1 MMTPTTTL
9 ALILGTTTFAAQAQ
23 ERITITHPSPE
34 TSHLGMAA
42 AAFEMYAEAATDGRY
57 DVVVQRLDNE
67 REALESV
74 QLGAQEFA
82 ITTTGPAG
90 NFVPE
95 VRVFDIP
102 FLFRDRDHV
111 HAVLDG
117 EVGQGVLDA
126 FETAGLTGLAWGENG
141 FRHLTTGAA
150 EVAAPAD
157 LDGLKI
163 RTMENPLHIAAW
175 RSVGVL
181 PTPMAFSELPTAL
194 QQGTVDGQE
203 NPIPVILSN
212 NFDQL
217 QANLYLT
224 GHVYSPAV
232 VTGFPGFLDGLSDED
247 RAAFE
252 EAARVAAAA
261 NREKVAA
268 DEAAGVEALR
278 ARGMNVVEV
287 DGAAYQ
293 DAMAGAKAGFEAEF
307 GAGLMAAIA
316 AQ

>member
-1 MMTPTTTL
+1 MFRFAIL
-9 ALILGTTTFAAQAQ
+9 ALFLASSANAQ

-34 TSHLGMAA
+34 SSHFGAA
-42 AAFEMYAEAATDGRY
+42 AKAFEAFVEAETGGRY
-57 DVVVQRLDNE
+57 DVVLQRLDNE
-67 REALESV
+67 REALETV
-74 QLGAQEFA
+74 QLGAQEFG

-102 FLFRDRDHV
+102 FLFRDRAHA

-117 EVGQGVLDA
+117 QVGQDVLA
-126 FETAGLTGLAWGENG
+126 HFSKAGLIGLAWGENG

-150 EVAAPAD
+150 AVSSPAD
-157 LDGLKI
+157 LEGLKI

-181 PTPMAFSELPTAL
+181 PTPISFSELPTAL

-217 QANLYLT
+217 QGNLYLT
-224 GHVYSPAV
+224 GHVYSPAI
-232 VTGFPGFLDGLSDED
+232 VTGFPGFLEGLSDED
-247 RAAFE
+247 RAIFE

-261 NREKVAA
+261 NRERVTA
-268 DEAAGVEALR
+268 DEAAGIDELVG
-278 ARGMNVVEV
+278 RGMNVVQV
-287 DGAAYQ
+287 NSADYQ
-293 DAMAGAKAGFEAEF
+293 AAMASAMAEF
-307 GAGLMAAIA
+307 ETQFGAETLATIA

>member
-1 MMTPTTTL
+1 MMTRLTAL
-9 ALILGTTTFAAQAQ
+9 ALILAGPAFAQD
-23 ERITITHPSPE
+23 RITITHPSPE
-34 TSHLGMAA
+34 TSHLGVAA
-42 AAFEMYAEAATDGRY
+42 AAFEAHVEAVTEGRWN
-57 DVVVQRLDNE
+57 VVVQRLDNE

-82 ITTTGPAG
+82 ITTTGAVG

-102 FLFRDRDHV
+102 FLFRDRNHA

-117 EVGQGVLDA
+117 AVGQGVLDR
-126 FETAGLTGLAWGENG
+126 FEDAGLAGLAWGENG

-150 EVAAPAD
+150 VVAAPAD

-217 QANLYLT
+217 QVNLYLT

-232 VTGFPGFLDGLSDED
+232 VTGFPGFLSDLSDED
-247 RAAFE
+247 RAAFQ
-252 EAARVAAAA
+252 EAAQVAAIA

-268 DEAAGVEALR
+268 DEAAGVETLR
-278 ARGMNVVEV
+278 DRGMNVVEV
-287 DGAAYQ
+287 DATAYQ

-307 GAGLMAAIA
+307 GAETLAAIA
-316 AQ
+316 SE

>member
-1 MMTPTTTL
+1 MFRLTAL
-9 ALILGTTTFAAQAQ
+9 ALILASPAYAQ

-34 TSHLGMAA
+34 TSHLGVVAA
-42 AAFEMYAEAATDGRY
+42 AIEAYVEAETEARY
-57 DVVVQRLDNE
+57 DIVVQRLHNE
-67 REALESV
+67 RAALESV

-102 FLFRDRDHV
+102 FLLRDRAHA

-117 EVGQGVLDA
+117 AIGQDVLARFD
-126 FETAGLTGLAWGENG
+126 EAGLTGLAWGENG

-150 EVAAPAD
+150 EVGSPAD

-163 RTMENPLHIAAW
+163 RTMENPPHIAAW

-181 PTPMAFSELPTAL
+181 PTPMVFSELPTAL

-212 NFDQL
+212 NLDQL
-217 QANLYLT
+217 QGSLYLT
-224 GHVYSPAV
+224 GHVYSPV
-232 VTGFPGFLDGLSDED
+232 VVAGFPGFLVGLSDKDRVIFED
-247 RAAFE
+247 
-252 EAARVAAAA
+252 AARVAASA
-261 NREKVAA
+261 NRERVSA
-268 DEAAGVEALR
+268 DEAAGVDELVE
-278 ARGMNVVEV
+278 RGMNVVAV
-287 DGAAYQ
+287 DNVAYQ
-293 DAMAGAKAGFEAEF
+293 AAMAGVMAEFETEF
-307 GAGLMAAIA
+307 GAETLTAIA
-316 AQ
+316 AE

>member
-1 MMTPTTTL
+1 MFRLTAL
-9 ALILGTTTFAAQAQ
+9 ALILAGPAYAQ

-34 TSHLGMAA
+34 TSHFGVAA
-42 AAFEMYAEAATDGRY
+42 AAFEAYVEAETDGRY
-57 DVVVQRLDNE
+57 EVIVQRLDNE
-67 REALESV
+67 REALETV

-102 FLFRDRDHV
+102 FLFRDRAHA

-117 EVGQGVLDA
+117 EVGQDVLARFD
-126 FETAGLTGLAWGENG
+126 EAGLVGLAWGENG

-150 EVAAPAD
+150 EVASPAD

-203 NPIPVILSN
+203 NPIPVILAN

-217 QANLYLT
+217 QGNLYLT

-232 VTGFPGFLDGLSDED
+232 VTGFPGFLDSLSDED
-247 RAAFE
+247 RTIFE

-261 NREKVAA
+261 NRERVTA
-268 DEAAGVEALR
+268 DEAAGVDELVG
-278 ARGMNVVEV
+278 RGMNVVEV
-287 DGAAYQ
+287 DAAAYQ
-293 DAMAGAKAGFEAEF
+293 AAMADVMAEFETEF
-307 GAGLMAAIA
+307 GAETLAAIA
-316 AQ
+316 AE